1 MSKLKIDLDVLSET
15 KSVYDSEIEQLKNA
29 KKSIKKALADLKA
42 SGWDTSAGHKWFG
55 NIDGGWIKAFE

>member
-29 KKSIKKALADLKA
+29 KRA
-42 SGWDTSAGHKWFG
+42 
-55 NIDGGWIKAFE
+55 